1 MIMKAWKSRTIK
13 IAVALL
19 AVLAAIQ
26 FVTYFW
32 YAESIMPRTG
42 IRDLYDYGLLR
53 TKNYVIVEPETW
65 DALDEA
71 QRTVLAEELKTYV
84 EVIYHSVEEVPE
96 SAIAFWPITERDKH
110 KQDYERYKRENLV
123 SPRTLAKMRR
133 EIESGRRIVG
143 FKKGIRIGWK
153 LEDRGLFWMT
163 CASHHW
169 VSVRGAEWRTDVY
182 VWVLGRWLRV
192 RNLWFIVS

>member
-19 AVLAAIQ
+19 VVLAAIQ
-26 FVTYFW
+26 FVTYFR
-32 YAESIMPRTG
+32 YAESVMPRAG

-110 KQDYERYKRENLV
+110 KQDYERYKREDLV

-133 EIESGRRIVG
+133 EVESGRRIVG
-143 FKKGIRIGWK
+143 FKNGMRIAWK
-153 LEDRGLFWMT
+153 LENGGLFWMT
-163 CASHHW
+163 CTSHHW
-169 VSVRGAEWRTDVY
+169 TSNTGAEWRTDVY
-182 VWVLGRWLRV
+182 VWVLGWWLRV
-192 RNLWFIVS
+192 YNLRHPMA